1 MTLKKL
7 FGGICC
13 AAMAMFAVSCAQ
25 GVDDET
31 WTSGVSG
38 VQLESPAAD
47 AIAFSLATDASGNE
61 QVKVQWPVSMGAG
74 GYEITVIN
82 VNDP

>member
-1 MTLKKL
+1 MKKMTLKKL

-38 VQLESPAAD
+38 VHLESPAAES
-47 AIAFSLATDASGNE
+47 IAFSLATDASGNE
-61 QVKVQWPVSMGAG
+61 QVKV
-74 GYEITVIN
+74 
-82 VNDP
+82 